1 MVLHLLLSKLPKGKV
16 LNADIADLVPGLGQ
30 NSKELVDGVVHGI
43 VVGLLG
49 LVAGLG
55 GLLVDLLRPALE
67 VVLVLLLADV
77 SLLLNSLLFLAS
89 RLAAI
94 KGGKERTRVSACRRF
109 ARCVGHVCVVPM
121 RTPRCAGKAKE
132 VPPNPKMASKLSNG
146 K

>member
-1 MVLHLLLSKLPKGKV
+1 MHLLLSELPKGKV

-77 SLLLNSLLFLAS
+77 FLLLDSLLFF
-89 RLAAI
+89 
-94 KGGKERTRVSACRRF
+94 G
-109 ARCVGHVCVVPM
+109 VVIG
-121 RTPRCAGKAKE
+121 RG
-132 VPPNPKMASKLSNG
+132 
-146 K
+146 